1 MDTILQF
8 ISSFNSETNVEKENI
23 EKFASFLEQCAN
35 NYSLSKDVKQDD
47 EIDEELIGQ
56 SVSMMIHPLNQFNV
70 NQVSKKAFNYYQ
82 DRFNMLSNFE
92 VFKKTPNGRKEC
104 LKEKLRKKINEKKM
118 SKKQPEVSN
127 D

>member
-1 MDTILQF
+1 MSTILQF